1 MFETAS
7 AVSFFCV
14 SRYRQPN
21 DRLGLNEVRLRL
33 AGEFFE
39 PSELF
44 LGIVPGVEANGV
56 GHNGA
61 LALGEGKGGVAT
73 SLPEGEKL
81 LVAHGVEGGEM
92 AEWVEAACL
101 FFESEEHHLVD
112 TSVYTLA

>member
-1 MFETAS
+1 M
-7 AVSFFCV
+7 
-14 SRYRQPN
+14 
-21 DRLGLNEVRLRL
+21 GLNEVRLWL

-73 SLPEGEKL
+73 SLPESEKL
-81 LVAHGVEGGEM
+81 FVAYGIEGGEM
-92 AEWVEAACL
+92 AEWVETASL

-112 TSVYTLA
+112 TSVDTLA